1 MEGFSLIIYA
11 LTALGIMKFIQTV
24 LTGLVVVA
32 TVLYFM
38 KRA

>member
-11 LTALGIMKFIQTV
+11 LTGLGLMKIIQTV
-24 LTGLVVVA
+24 LTGLVVLA
-32 TVLYFM
+32 TVLYFI